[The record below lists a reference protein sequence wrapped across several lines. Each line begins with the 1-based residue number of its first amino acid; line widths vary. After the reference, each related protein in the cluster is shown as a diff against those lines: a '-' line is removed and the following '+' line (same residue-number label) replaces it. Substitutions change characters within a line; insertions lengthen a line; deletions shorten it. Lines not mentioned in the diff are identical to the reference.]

1 MHGCTQHAATFA
13 KESGWTQ
20 LADGLRFALV
30 LPETDKPLANGC
42 FTWYQ
47 TSDATRDQGE
57 ALSIKQMVD
66 KMKSDHNIDPKR
78 VYATGLS
85 AGGAMTSVML
95 AAYPDVFAGGAIVAG
110 IPFGCAK
117 TLIDGFQC
125 MSTGHPFAGPLIGNL
140 PQSPGVCLI
149 VPLLCHTITPSQW
162 GDFVRKASNFSG
174 PFPKVSIWHGSAD
187 TTVSP
192 INGTN
197 EMLQWTNVHG
207 IDPRS
212 AVQDTI
218 KGFPHQ
224 TFKNTNG
231 EPVVE
236 SYSITGMSHGDPVDP
251 GNGADQCGATDQF
264 MINEHICSSLF
275 IARFWGLAH

>member
-1 MHGCTQHAATFA
+1 MNDRTLIAEDTGAISQIIKTSGSMASCALAASLVLLLAMSPGAFATNVVAVSDFGSNPGNLSMFKYVPDKLPPSAPLVVVMHGCTQHAATFA

-66 KMKSDHNIDPKR
+66 KMKSDHDIDPKR

-110 IPFGCAK
+110 IPYGCAK

-125 MSTGHPFAGPLIGNL
+125 MSTGHPSAGPLIGNL
-140 PQSPGVCLI
+140 PQLPPPPGV
-149 VPLLCHTITPSQW
+149 
-162 GDFVRKASNFSG
+162 
-174 PFPKVSIWHGSAD
+174 
-187 TTVSP
+187 
-192 INGTN
+192 
-197 EMLQWTNVHG
+197 
-207 IDPRS
+207 
-212 AVQDTI
+212 
-218 KGFPHQ
+218 
-224 TFKNTNG
+224 
-231 EPVVE
+231 
-236 SYSITGMSHGDPVDP
+236 
-251 GNGADQCGATDQF
+251 
-264 MINEHICSSLF
+264 
-275 IARFWGLAH
+275 